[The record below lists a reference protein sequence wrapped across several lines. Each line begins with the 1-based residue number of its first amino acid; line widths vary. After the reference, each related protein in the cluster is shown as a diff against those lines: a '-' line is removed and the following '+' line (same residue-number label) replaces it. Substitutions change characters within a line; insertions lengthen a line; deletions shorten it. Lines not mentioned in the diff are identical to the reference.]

1 MAEALVNQDR
11 SLHSM
16 LRTTCVATLVQGGHA
31 LNALPQ
37 RVTVNVNCRMFP
49 GRTSDETQA
58 ELARVIGNPAI
69 TIEQRVKDKPIAKVP
84 PLDPAIIGPME
95 RLSARFFP
103 GVPVI
108 PAISTGAS
116 DGVYTAAVGI
126 PTYGVPGIW
135 TDSKMNNIHGLNE
148 HMEVRSLM
156 EGRDYLYALV
166 KLLSSK

>member
-1 MAEALVNQDR
+1 
-11 SLHSM
+11 
-16 LRTTCVATLVQGGHA
+16 
-31 LNALPQ
+31 
-37 RVTVNVNCRMFP
+37 MFP

-58 ELARVIGNPAI
+58 ELAQVIGNPAI

-84 PLDPAIIGPME
+84 PLDPAIIGPMTT
-95 RLSARFFP
+95 LSAKFFP
-103 GVPVI
+103 GVPVV
-108 PAISTGAS
+108 PTISTGAS

-135 TDSKMNNIHGLNE
+135 SDSKMNNIHGLNE

-156 EGRDYLYALV
+156 DGRDYLYALV